1 MKKISILLS
10 IVILG
15 LLLTSCDK
23 DKLNISTL
31 KGKAQKGPFVTGTS
45 ITLNELNSDLVQK
58 GKSFTTTIVTNDGSF
73 NLNNIK
79 LNSNLALLTA
89 NGYYFSEIYGELS
102 SAPLSLQAITDLSSN
117 ESVNIN
123 VLTHLIKGR
132 IENLVSTGMSFE
144 DANTQ
149 AKSEFLAFLG
159 ITNSFNVD
167 FEELD
172 ISSNE
177 DYNAALLSFSVI
189 LQRYTKFL
197 NQKPTLTA
205 ELTQLLA
212 DISADFATDGLISN
226 TQIIDTLLH
235 NISQLH
241 LIDARKHIEKRYS
254 DLGQNVVIPN
264 FEKYIAVFQEKHCS
278 NIYTDFTYPLTASPD
293 PTIAPDSETPN
304 ILVPSDTVFTG
315 NAYTVAAITPLYKTL
330 KIKFIGSN
338 VSIGG
343 IDTGWEIINEYPNGF
358 TVNSQRQNALMS
370 MLIHLEYSGSATIE
384 YYEDNS
390 ETPTF
395 VKNITWE
402 SVE

>member
-1 MKKISILLS
+1 MKKISILLFV
-10 IVILG
+10 VILG

-31 KGKAQKGPFVTGTS
+31 KGKAQKGPFVTGTN
-45 ITLNELNSDLVQK
+45 ITLNELNSDLAQK
-58 GKSFTTTIVTNDGSF
+58 GKSYTTTIVANDGSF
-73 NLNNIK
+73 NLNNIE
-79 LNSNLALLTA
+79 LNSNFALLTA

-123 VLTHLIKGR
+123 VLTHLIKAR

-159 ITNSFNVD
+159 ITNTFNVD

-212 DISADFATDGLISN
+212 DISADFAPDGIISQ
-226 TQIIDTLLH
+226 TKIIDTLLH

-241 LIDARKHIEKRYS
+241 LIEF
-254 DLGQNVVIPN
+254 V
-264 FEKYIAVFQEKHCS
+264 E
-278 NIYTDFTYPLTASPD
+278 
-293 PTIAPDSETPN
+293 
-304 ILVPSDTVFTG
+304 ILNKD
-315 NAYTVAAITPLYKTL
+315 I
-330 KIKFIGSN
+330 
-338 VSIGG
+338 
-343 IDTGWEIINEYPNGF
+343 
-358 TVNSQRQNALMS
+358 
-370 MLIHLEYSGSATIE
+370 
-384 YYEDNS
+384 
-390 ETPTF
+390 
-395 VKNITWE
+395 
-402 SVE
+402 

>member
-1 MKKISILLS
+1 MKKISILLFV
-10 IVILG
+10 VILG

-31 KGKAQKGPFVTGTS
+31 KGKAQKGPFVTGTN
-45 ITLNELNSDLVQK
+45 ITLNELNSDLAQK
-58 GKSFTTTIVTNDGSF
+58 GKSYTTTIVANDGSF
-73 NLNNIK
+73 NLNNIE
-79 LNSNLALLTA
+79 LNSNFALLTA

-123 VLTHLIKGR
+123 VLTHLIKAR

-159 ITNSFNVD
+159 ITNTFNVD

-177 DYNAALLSFSVI
+177 DYKAALLSFSVI

-212 DISADFATDGLISN
+212 DISADFAPDGIISQ
-226 TQIIDTLLH
+226 TKIIDTLLH

-241 LIDARKHIEKRYS
+241 LIDIRRNIEQRYLE
-254 DLGQNVVIPN
+254 LGQNLVIPN
-264 FEKYIAVFQEKHCS
+264 FEKYIDVFQEKHCS

-293 PTIAPDSETPN
+293 PTIAPDSETQN
-304 ILVPSDTVFTG
+304 ILVPSNTTFQA
-315 NAYTVAAITPLYKTL
+315 NPYTVATITPLYKTL
-330 KIKFIGSN
+330 KLNLLVQTS
-338 VSIGG
+338 V
-343 IDTGWEIINEYPNGF
+343 
-358 TVNSQRQNALMS
+358 
-370 MLIHLEYSGSATIE
+370 LE
-384 YYEDNS
+384 
-390 ETPTF
+390 
-395 VKNITWE
+395 V
-402 SVE
+402 